1 MIERIRFEG
10 KIFNSIE
17 EYNQYI
23 EDKYMNVD
31 YKWANEKF
39 NKNNNGAIF
48 TDSGKYGRLSIDY
61 IYGKNK
67 LQIFWYNIILL
78 FRYLRRKHDK
88 NK

>member
-1 MIERIRFEG
+1 MERISFESH
-10 KIFNSIE
+10 IFNSVE

-23 EDKYMNVD
+23 ENKYLNVD

-48 TDSGKYGRLSIDY
+48 IDSGKYGRLSIDY